1 MVGTALHRRG
11 MYSAASAR
19 VSIRNDM
26 NAKTLF
32 GILTMHSSGPTGHSF
47 QIAPGL
53 LKTLDWQ
60 LKHMKPIKLLLMSA
74 ALAMVALGPRAQ
86 ANQNLGSPGIK
97 QYLPLVF
104 EFPTT
109 GPKEPPFPDPTWIYW
124 YNTPGG
130 NTPITTDPTTGL
142 ANPTPGSN
150 TSSLGSLK
158 IVTPWPASGASQ
170 DVFFGCFD
178 DGSPYDFTE
187 LADLTTYRNISFSIL
202 VQPGTALNGSGNYGA
217 INAGFC
223 DTSYGWQQAGSVTIP
238 AAAAYSWQR
247 LTVPIVQSQVGA
259 GLNRYEPDIAFQ
271 YDNWGGY
278 PAAGTT

>member
-19 VSIRNDM
+19 VSIGNDM

-32 GILTMHSSGPTGHSF
+32 GILTMHSGGPTGHSF

-130 NTPITTDPTTGL
+130 NTAITTDPSTWTNSPVPGGNTTKNFGSL
-142 ANPTPGSN
+142 EVISDFQGVANTQDVIFGTFADSGGYN
-150 TSSLGSLK
+150 TS
-158 IVTPWPASGASQ
+158 V
-170 DVFFGCFD
+170 
-178 DGSPYDFTE
+178 
-187 LADLTTYRNISFSIL
+187 LA
-202 VQPGTALNGSGNYGA
+202 
-217 INAGFC
+217 
-223 DTSYGWQQAGSVTIP
+223 
-238 AAAAYSWQR
+238 
-247 LTVPIVQSQVGA
+247 
-259 GLNRYEPDIAFQ
+259 
-271 YDNWGGY
+271 
-278 PAAGTT
+278 